1 MRNKHSKMN
10 KTDINFNKCTTLVG
24 NDITT
29 NVAETFNMR
38 STLLNVCMQY
48 SIVSYRQDV
57 AQQISRNYSS
67 CKTETLYSFNSISFL
82 QSLAITIL
90 LSASMSLTMLG
101 VSYKQNHAVFF
112 LLSLV
117 YFTEHN
123 VLKVHPGCCK
133 WQNFLF
139 FFFKAKQYSIV

>member
-1 MRNKHSKMN
+1 MRNMHTKMS

-24 NDITT
+24 NDTTTTITT
-29 NVAETFNMR
+29 TVVKTFNMR

-90 LSASMSLTMLG
+90 LSASPSLTMLD
-101 VSYKQNHAVFF
+101 VS
-112 LLSLV
+112 
-117 YFTEHN
+117 
-123 VLKVHPGCCK
+123 
-133 WQNFLF
+133 
-139 FFFKAKQYSIV
+139 FK